1 MKNRPGENEDSYGH
15 YVTIP
20 DVILEHANI
29 TSKFLREWS
38 LSFDST

>member
-1 MKNRPGENEDSYGH
+1 MKHRPGENGESYGH

-20 DVILEHANI
+20 DVILEHANS
-29 TSKFLREWS
+29 TSKFLTGWS